1 MAVISSR
8 PRVACLAVAALAAVL
23 VLLWQSLTVQYNYS
37 GNWTALF
44 RTGDTYPVPPELLPG
59 TYIFAETDGY
69 DGMWYR
75 YIAHDPLFR
84 HGLAEFIDVA
94 GIRYRRILVPGLAHL
109 LAAGHPEWIDGA
121 YVAVVWFFV
130 ALGVYWCSRHFRL
143 HGRNPAWGLLF
154 LLVPATL
161 TSIDRMVVDGPLT
174 ALFAGF
180 LFYVETS
187 SWRKAYWIAMLALL
201 MRETG
206 VLLIA
211 GLVLHSLLK
220 KQYRRAILSGT
231 AALPGVAWYAFVWR
245 HTSPG
250 ALPDVLA
257 WPLVGIVRRIFVIR
271 EFAGPEWKVLIFQ
284 AVDLVSVLGL
294 LSSLFL
300 ALWWVSKQ
308 PANPVGI
315 TVGLFC
321 VLGLVLGSPYY
332 LTEAYGFARAV
343 SPVLLFVLLVGVRER
358 AWPALLAPLSMT
370 VSVGLFF
377 VTPAWRIITALLG

>member
-1 MAVISSR
+1 M
-8 PRVACLAVAALAAVL
+8 
-23 VLLWQSLTVQYNYS
+23 
-37 GNWTALF
+37 
-44 RTGDTYPVPPELLPG
+44 
-59 TYIFAETDGY
+59 
-69 DGMWYR
+69 
-75 YIAHDPLFR
+75 
-84 HGLAEFIDVA
+84 
-94 GIRYRRILVPGLAHL
+94 
-109 LAAGHPEWIDGA
+109 
-121 YVAVVWFFV
+121 
-130 ALGVYWCSRHFRL
+130 
-143 HGRNPAWGLLF
+143 
-154 LLVPATL
+154 
-161 TSIDRMVVDGPLT
+161 
-174 ALFAGF
+174 
-180 LFYVETS
+180 
-187 SWRKAYWIAMLALL
+187 
-201 MRETG
+201 
-206 VLLIA
+206 
-211 GLVLHSLLK
+211 
-220 KQYRRAILSGT
+220 
-231 AALPGVAWYAFVWR
+231 ALPGVAWYAFVWR

-257 WPLVGIVRRIFVIR
+257 WPLIGIVRRIFVIR

-294 LSSLFL
+294 LSSIFL

-370 VSVGLFF
+370 LSVGLFF